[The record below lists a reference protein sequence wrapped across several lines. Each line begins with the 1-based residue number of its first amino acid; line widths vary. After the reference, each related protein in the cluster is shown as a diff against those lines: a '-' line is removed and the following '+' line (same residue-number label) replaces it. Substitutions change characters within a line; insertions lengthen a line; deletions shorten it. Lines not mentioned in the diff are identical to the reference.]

1 MTTYTASIGEDN
13 IEFLTQRGSA
23 IACADLLDHV
33 AAAED
38 QSDAD
43 TIVFDNAVAQVL
55 RSLSVDEDGCMSDG
69 GPGVGEQIWIGG
81 LGYSVQ
87 VAVA

>member
-1 MTTYTASIGEDN
+1 MTTYTAQIGEDN

-33 AAAED
+33 AAVED
-38 QSDAD
+38 QPDAD
-43 TIVFDNAVAQVL
+43 TIVFDNAVARVL
-55 RSLSVDEDGCMSDG
+55 RDLSEDDDGCMSDG

-81 LGYSVQ
+81 LGYPVR
-87 VAVA
+87 AEG